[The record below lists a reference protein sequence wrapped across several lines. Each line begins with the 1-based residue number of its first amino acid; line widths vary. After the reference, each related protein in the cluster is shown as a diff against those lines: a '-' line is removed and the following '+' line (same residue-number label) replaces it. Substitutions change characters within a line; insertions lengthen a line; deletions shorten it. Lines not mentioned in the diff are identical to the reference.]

1 MSIFGNASGSIWEN
15 WTRDHIQWLSESKE
29 PVDFFGKLLWTPFGA
44 ASTACAAYVDEF
56 ERHPGGTLAKT
67 AGVASSVVIPGAG
80 WLAVAVDAA
89 AVAGGQVVGN
99 ELNHQQDRDDAD
111 QRINAQNRAAVQ
123 NNAAG
128 RNELDALYD

>member
-1 MSIFGNASGSIWEN
+1 MSIFGNASGSIWQN
-15 WTRDHIQWLSESKE
+15 WTRDHGQWLTESKDPGE
-29 PVDFFGKLLWTPFGA
+29 FIGKLLWTPFGA

-67 AGVASSVVIPGAG
+67 AGIATSVVIPGAG
-80 WLAVAVDAA
+80 LLGVAVDAA
-89 AVAGGQVVGN
+89 AVAGGQVLGG
-99 ELNHQQDRDDAD
+99 ELNRQQDRDDTD
-111 QRINAQNRAAVQ
+111 QRVNAQTRAAVQ